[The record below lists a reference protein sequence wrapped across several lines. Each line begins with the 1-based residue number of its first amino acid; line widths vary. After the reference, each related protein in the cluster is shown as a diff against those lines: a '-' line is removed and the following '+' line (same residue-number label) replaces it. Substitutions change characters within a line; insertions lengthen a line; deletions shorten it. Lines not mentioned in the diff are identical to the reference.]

1 MMMLYVTHSQMA
13 YNKPDSVVVGFCD
26 VVGTRVGIVVVV
38 VLAGVVTVILAVM
51 LAVAVVTAVVESWA
65 SVFGGDDVT
74 FKDEVVTFVRAVVK
88 CGCVVDS
95 GAG

>member
-1 MMMLYVTHSQMA
+1 MMMLYVMHTQKA

-26 VVGTRVGIVVVV
+26 VVGTRADIVVVV
-38 VLAGVVTVILAVM
+38 AVAGVTVILAVV
-51 LAVAVVTAVVESWA
+51 LAVVVVTVVVESWA

-74 FKDEVVTFVRAVVK
+74 FKDEVVTFACAVVK

-95 GAG
+95 VVG

>member
-1 MMMLYVTHSQMA
+1 MMMLYMMHTRMA

-26 VVGTRVGIVVVV
+26 VVGTRVDIVVVGAV
-38 VLAGVVTVILAVM
+38 AGVVTVILAVV
-51 LAVAVVTAVVESWA
+51 LAVAVVTVVVESWA

-74 FKDEVVTFVRAVVK
+74 FNDKVVTFTCAVVK

-95 GAG
+95 GGG